1 MMRNRVR
8 LSGNLND
15 NLACPASSVTLTIP
29 EMMHVWIVEPPGGPF
44 AEGVDQAW
52 AREYLEAHAIVL

>member
-1 MMRNRVR
+1 
-8 LSGNLND
+8 
-15 NLACPASSVTLTIP
+15 
-29 EMMHVWIVEPPGGPF
+29 MMHVWIVEPPGGPF